1 MNVLT
6 YATPVSVQPSRMWC
20 IGLYKG
26 TLSHENFVRER
37 RGVLQMLRRSSGRDV
52 STYAREDGEGGDD
65 GTKEEKWWGDVDD
78 DGSATTTMGG
88 LIRALGGSSGR
99 DVDKG
104 RMCAELGYDW
114 ERLPAGCDDDDDN
127 WPDVL
132 PYCLYY
138 LKLELVGDVMNCGSH
153 DLALCRV
160 LGMIS
165 YEEEVIAGD
174 ELDILSTR
182 ELRERSIISE
192 LGRVLYPPPRS

>member
-1 MNVLT
+1 
-6 YATPVSVQPSRMWC
+6 
-20 IGLYKG
+20 
-26 TLSHENFVRER
+26 
-37 RGVLQMLRRSSGRDV
+37 
-52 STYAREDGEGGDD
+52 
-65 GTKEEKWWGDVDD
+65 
-78 DGSATTTMGG
+78 MGG

-99 DVDKG
+99 DVDKR

-114 ERLPAGCDDDDDN
+114 ERLPAGCDDDDDY

-153 DLALCRV
+153 DVALCRV